1 MAFDS
6 YSGPTE
12 KFNGIPVKG
21 LRFFQLREQQDVKM
35 GELKMVVDDIKTV
48 ITHFLNLSNE
58 SGETVQLNGVD
69 AGDSPSHILNFVD
82 GGGAAWTV
90 TQDPETGA
98 YSISVVVSGSGS
110 TPAGSTTEIQYNN
123 AGAFGADSGFTRTS
137 AKVTIA
143 GDGTGTDGAL
153 HIIEG
158 DVVSQYIVLE
168 EEAGRPGEA
177 YLTFKG
183 TTANAAAMGV
193 IFVAG
198 SPDKYIFTDPSATP
212 LLTINIGTQKV
223 TIRDLGGIGTRMVVA
238 DSVGVLSTQ
247 AIPTGTGTVTSVAMT
262 VPTGLS
268 ISGSPITTSGTLA
281 LSLTAGYVIPTT
293 TEETNWNTAYTNRI
307 ISLTTTGSG
316 AATLIANVLNIPT
329 PSAATFVSLTVTGS
343 SGSATLIAGVLNIP
357 TYTLAGLGGLT
368 NVLASTNIFVG
379 NGSNVATAVAMS
391 GDATLANTG
400 ALTIANDAVTYA
412 KMQNVSATSRLLGRT
427 TAGSGDV
434 EEVVLDPDGTLAANS
449 DIIVASQKA
458 VKTYVDGKFVFAKN
472 SATQTLAASTN
483 NQAITNVSVAIA
495 ANKTMFIEIVLQ
507 VNASAT
513 NGWRVAVAIPTG
525 ATMNLA
531 VNGQQSATSAYGT
544 TSWLTTSGVVG
555 ATTGQSASMGGII
568 STTQQVRITGW
579 VTTAGTSGT
588 IDALAAT
595 ANAANTVKI
604 VTGSWIKG
612 NYTN

>member
-1 MAFDS
+1 
-6 YSGPTE
+6 
-12 KFNGIPVKG
+12 
-21 LRFFQLREQQDVKM
+21 
-35 GELKMVVDDIKTV
+35 
-48 ITHFLNLSNE
+48 
-58 SGETVQLNGVD
+58 
-69 AGDSPSHILNFVD
+69 
-82 GGGAAWTV
+82 
-90 TQDPETGA
+90 
-98 YSISVVVSGSGS
+98 
-110 TPAGSTTEIQYNN
+110 
-123 AGAFGADSGFTRTS
+123 
-137 AKVTIA
+137 
-143 GDGTGTDGAL
+143 
-153 HIIEG
+153 
-158 DVVSQYIVLE
+158 
-168 EEAGRPGEA
+168 
-177 YLTFKG
+177 
-183 TTANAAAMGV
+183 
-193 IFVAG
+193 
-198 SPDKYIFTDPSATP
+198 
-212 LLTINIGTQKV
+212 
-223 TIRDLGGIGTRMVVA
+223 
-238 DSVGVLSTQ
+238 
-247 AIPTGTGTVTSVAMT
+247 
-262 VPTGLS
+262 
-268 ISGSPITTSGTLA
+268 
-281 LSLTAGYVIPTT
+281 
-293 TEETNWNTAYTNRI
+293 
-307 ISLTTTGSG
+307 
-316 AATLIANVLNIPT
+316 
-329 PSAATFVSLTVTGS
+329 
-343 SGSATLIAGVLNIP
+343 
-357 TYTLAGLGGLT
+357 
-368 NVLASTNIFVG
+368 
-379 NGSNVATAVAMS
+379 MS